1 MKLFTSFQGIIKVY
15 EAATNGTT
23 VPPQPPISSVP
34 NHIPSQ
40 LFSQTNSN
48 VSDSLSSNS
57 TTSRIDGSINLPTTT
72 VAEASEADNEIIEKM
87 LKNNKNDILSTGE
100 EMSVVDNKIIPIT
113 KCSHSRRVHF
123 PPDEE
128 GVVTFVHNPVVSPH
142 VNSEFLNC
150 NPKTVLE
157 KYKNTCNLMGLE
169 PLSYIVKQIESFYP
183 GVGKKQDSLSFDK
196 KEINAQHMDALEE
209 IFKATNFVVIDL
221 EYCFIDDNV
230 AEILGEIM
238 KFYNPVERLNLSFNN
253 KITSAGWSSI
263 CYAIPLSDE
272 LNYLNLRYTSI
283 TCDNSFSMFAYA
295 MKISESITCLHLEN
309 VNLTGSCIKDLAHAL
324 SYNHVLKE
332 LYLGDN
338 NLNSKDGEE
347 LYRLISRNDTIELL
361 DLRNNLLSD
370 EGLKYISDAL
380 NTSWAI
386 HHSQLCGLVLWNNNI
401 TGQSMTYLAGALN
414 GYGKLETLNIG
425 CNDIRDAGIFDLK
438 PALQNPMCSIKR
450 LGLQDTK
457 LDNQS
462 VIFLAECLTV
472 NKNLVRLDIRSNPK
486 LSLAGFIALHSAM
499 KTNTTITV
507 LNIDKSCSV
516 ANSEKVQELQDT
528 FDECFK
534 ELEKCCD
541 RNRRL
546 LLDKDKLQPNNELNS
561 ETDDNEDEDGW
572 ISYDNVTPDDK
583 MHNYLLHDKG
593 QKSEF
598 NNNDTLT
605 LGESL
610 KLLMS
615 GNIPPKPLNKS
626 PSKDEAKKDD
636 PTYTGMP
643 TSLATIFRPP
653 GLVHAESD
661 CSVNVMRRRHNS
673 SGAVNRVGR
682 SITKKRNVI
691 KVIRSSSLTCEEHI
705 SDIKERVSK
714 MEGSLHDIN
723 KSTQESKINM
733 SKSNDNPPIV
743 KETIHSGL
751 SHNLSASLPSLNI
764 PPPKQKIP
772 VKRIRRFSVSP
783 ASSFTNLA
791 PCTKDSIEGQKKETN
806 KKISIQTKNRFM
818 VQSVPN
824 LSTLDEDCEKKC
836 FQINSAP
843 VTPERK
849 SHDNK
854 KLATIKNK
862 CPFETIKEEDKKIVS
877 DVVNDLVTFCV
888 YDTTKKDQKTDSISK
903 NVACPKINDKL
914 KETDLERETKVL
926 EVVNNLVNT
935 VVELDRNETKKAT
948 ARSRLTVNS
957 ISSHPIY
964 SLVRLSSK

>member
-1 MKLFTSFQGIIKVY
+1 MKLFTSFQGILKVY
-15 EAATNGTT
+15 EAATSGTT
-23 VPPQPPISSVP
+23 VPPQPPISSIP

-40 LFSQTNSN
+40 LFSQTSN
-48 VSDSLSSNS
+48 NISDSSSSGS
-57 TTSRIDGSINLPTTT
+57 TTSKSDSNINLPTTT
-72 VAEASEADNEIIEKM
+72 VAVASEADNEVIEKM
-87 LKNNKNDILSTGE
+87 LKKNKNDILTTGE
-100 EMSVVDNKIIPIT
+100 EMNVDNKIVPIT
-113 KCSHSRRVHF
+113 KCSHNRRVHF
-123 PPDEE
+123 PPDEK
-128 GVVTFVHNPVVSPH
+128 GVVTFVHNPIVSPFL
-142 VNSEFLNC
+142 NNDFLNC
-150 NPKTVLE
+150 NPKILYE
-157 KYKNTCNLMGLE
+157 KYKNTCKSMGLE

-183 GVGKKQDSLSFDK
+183 GIGKKQDCLSFDK
-196 KEINAQHMDALEE
+196 REISAQHLDAIEE
-209 IFKATNFVVIDL
+209 ILKATSFVVIDL

-230 AEILGEIM
+230 AEILGELI

-253 KITSAGWSSI
+253 KISSNGWYSI
-263 CYAIPLSDE
+263 CSAIPYCDE

-283 TCDNSFSMFAYA
+283 TNDNSFSMFAWA
-295 MKISESITCLHLEN
+295 MKMSQSITCLHLEN
-309 VNLTGSCIKDLAHAL
+309 VNLTGLYIKELVHAL
-324 SYNHVLKE
+324 TYNNVLKE

-338 NLNSKDGEE
+338 NLNSKDGEA
-347 LYRLISRNDTIELL
+347 LYTLISRNDTIELL
-361 DLRNNLLSD
+361 DLRNNLLCD
-370 EGLKYISDAL
+370 EGLKYIGDAL
-380 NTSWAI
+380 KTSWAI
-386 HHSQLCGLVLWNNNI
+386 HHSQLCGLVVWNNKI

-438 PALQNPMCSIKR
+438 PALQNPLCSIKR

-546 LLDKDKLQPNNELNS
+546 LLDKEKIPLNNELNS

-572 ISYDNVTPDDK
+572 ISYDNINLDDK
-583 MHNYLLHDKG
+583 KHNYVFHDKV

-615 GNIPPKPLNKS
+615 GNV
-626 PSKDEAKKDD
+626 PSKIFNKQSSNEENLKDSGFSD
-636 PTYTGMP
+636 MP

-661 CSVNVMRRRHNS
+661 CSVNVMRKRHNS

-682 SITKKRNVI
+682 SSTKKRNVL

-705 SDIKERVSK
+705 SDIKERVIK

-723 KSTQESKINM
+723 KSAQESKID
-733 SKSNDNPPIV
+733 KSEHDNPTVV
-743 KETIHSGL
+743 KEVIHSGL

-764 PPPKQKIP
+764 PPPKQKVP

-791 PCTKDSIEGQKKETN
+791 PCTKDNVVGNQNKESN
-806 KKISIQTKNRFM
+806 KQISIQTKNRFM

-836 FQINSAP
+836 FQNNSAP

-849 SHDNK
+849 LYDDMT
-854 KLATIKNK
+854 TIKST
-862 CPFETIKEEDKKIVS
+862 CPFETIKEEDKKIVT

-888 YDTTKKDQKTDSISK
+888 YDTTKKEQKIDTVNK
-903 NVACPKINDKL
+903 NIICHKVNSQL
-914 KETDLERETKVL
+914 KETELERETNVV
-926 EVVNNLVNT
+926 EVVDILVNT
-935 VVELDRNETKKAT
+935 VVELDRAETKKTT
-948 ARSRLTVNS
+948 ARSRLTINS

>member
-1 MKLFTSFQGIIKVY
+1 MKLFTSFQDILKVY
-15 EAATNGTT
+15 EAATSGTNI
-23 VPPQPPISSVP
+23 PPQPPISSVP

-40 LFSQTNSN
+40 LFSQTTNN
-48 VSDSLSSNS
+48 VSDSSSS
-57 TTSRIDGSINLPTTT
+57 LLTTSRTDGDINLPTTT
-72 VAEASEADNEIIEKM
+72 VAVASEADNDIIEKM
-87 LKNNKNDILSTGE
+87 LINDKNDISSIGE
-100 EMSVVDNKIIPIT
+100 EMNLGDNEIIPIT
-113 KCSHSRRVHF
+113 KCSHNRRVHF
-123 PPDEE
+123 PPEDK
-128 GVVTFVHNPVVSPH
+128 GVVTVVHNPVVTPF
-142 VNSEFLNC
+142 VNNEFLNC
-150 NPKTVLE
+150 NPKVLLE
-157 KYKNTCNLMGLE
+157 KYRNTCKTMGLK
-169 PLSYIVKQIESFYP
+169 PLAFIEKQIESFYP
-183 GVGKKQDSLSFDK
+183 GIGKKQESLSFDK
-196 KEINAQHMDALEE
+196 NEINAQHMDAVEE

-221 EYCFIDDNV
+221 EYCFIDDDV
-230 AEILGEIM
+230 AQILGEIM

-253 KITSAGWSSI
+253 KITSIGWNSI
-263 CYAIPLSDE
+263 CYAIPFSDE

-283 TCDNSFSMFAYA
+283 TNNKSFPMFAYA
-295 MKISESITCLHLEN
+295 MKMSQSITCLHLEN
-309 VNLTGSCIKDLAHAL
+309 VNLSGTHMDELVRAL
-324 SYNHVLKE
+324 LYNHVLKE

-338 NLNSKDGEE
+338 NLNSEDGEK
-347 LYRLISRNDTIELL
+347 LYTLISRNDTIELL

-370 EGLKYISDAL
+370 QGLKHIADAL
-380 NTSWAI
+380 KTSLAI
-386 HHSQLCGLVLWNNNI
+386 NHSQLCGLVLWNNKI

-414 GYGKLETLNIG
+414 GYGRLEILNIG
-425 CNDIRDAGIFDLK
+425 CNDIKDAGIYELK
-438 PALQNPMCSIKR
+438 PALQNPLCSIKR
-450 LGLQDTK
+450 LGLQDTN

-472 NKNLVRLDIRSNPK
+472 NSNLVRLDIRSNPK

-499 KTNTTITV
+499 KTNTTVTV

-546 LLDKDKLQPNNELNS
+546 LLDKEKTTPKNDLPS
-561 ETDDNEDEDGW
+561 ENDDNEDEDGW
-572 ISYDNVTPDDK
+572 ISYDNVTLDK
-583 MHNYLLHDKG
+583 SDNSYVFNEKI
-593 QKSEF
+593 QSCEF

-615 GNIPPKPLNKS
+615 GNSSTTSLNEEQKIVNNS
-626 PSKDEAKKDD
+626 DDKVFSEMPS
-636 PTYTGMP
+636 
-643 TSLATIFRPP
+643 SLATIFRPP

-682 SITKKRNVI
+682 CLAKKRNVS
-691 KVIRSSSLTCEEHI
+691 KVVRSSSLTCEEHI
-705 SDIKERVSK
+705 SDIKERVIK

-723 KSTQESKINM
+723 KSTQESKINQ
-733 SKSNDNPPIV
+733 SSIV
-743 KETIHSGL
+743 NSQVEKEVVHSGL
-751 SHNLSASLPSLNI
+751 SHNLSASLPSLNT
-764 PPPKQKIP
+764 PPPKQKVP

-791 PCTKDSIEGQKKETN
+791 PCTKDNVEVKNEVP

-836 FQINSAP
+836 FQNNSAP

-849 SHDNK
+849 SLNDDTFK
-854 KLATIKNK
+854 RSLKIT
-862 CPFETIKEEDKKIVS
+862 CPFEAIKEEDKKAVTG
-877 DVVNDLVTFCV
+877 VVNDLVAFCV
-888 YDTTKKDQKTDSISK
+888 YDTTKKTKELDNTNKATTCHKMNNTQ
-903 NVACPKINDKL
+903 A
-914 KETDLERETKVL
+914 KETELETEVV
-926 EVVNNLVNT
+926 EVVNYLVNS
-935 VVELDRNETKKAT
+935 VVEVDRAETKKTT
-948 ARSRLTVNS
+948 ARNRLTINS

-964 SLVRLSSK
+964 SLVRLSTK